1 VINRRKDVTGGIQ
14 PRFVYQF
21 TSPNYYELVED
32 QEVEENTN
40 IDLVEETEENY
51 IQSYKYAKA

>member
-1 VINRRKDVTGGIQ
+1 M
-14 PRFVYQF
+14 YQF